1 MSIAQELQETINEF
15 AKARIKHRQ
24 YGAADGEPGWVF
36 RDLLTASLEGDKVRV
51 PGDGEGWQLYSA
63 SMDCTAA
70 ALDLTFITLRAVNL
84 IRALPLR
91 DRETARQLVED
102 C

>member
-1 MSIAQELQETINEF
+1 MSIAQELKETLARF
-15 AKARIKHRQ
+15 GKARIKYRS

-36 RDLLTASLEGDKVRV
+36 RDLLKAALEGDEVRV

-70 ALDLTFITLRAVNL
+70 ALDLTFIALRAVNL
-84 IRALPLR
+84 IGDAPLR
-91 DRETARQLVED
+91 EREAIQRVVEAY
-102 C
+102 